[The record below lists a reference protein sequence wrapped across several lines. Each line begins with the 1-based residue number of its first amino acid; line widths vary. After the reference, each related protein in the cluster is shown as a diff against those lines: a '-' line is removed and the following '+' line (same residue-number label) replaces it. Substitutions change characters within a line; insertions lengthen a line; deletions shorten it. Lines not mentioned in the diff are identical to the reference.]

1 MSIFDRICS
10 RPPGSKVSSISDGS
24 IASPRKVKSGDLDT
38 DKNSSSSIAR
48 SDSHPDSQDP
58 GSHQDPDP
66 TGGSGSP
73 VLNRQLIQM
82 ARCVDDSRV
91 QSLND
96 LGDTYRALEKTYQYL
111 RGSVERQNHVM
122 SDIAEQMND
131 IKDHYQR
138 IDTEREHAERNLAD
152 NFPDTARTVF
162 RQKPLN
168 RHRINTT
175 LTPLTK
181 KSKDITT
188 ESSSKLSSKSKR
200 RRGSQPKRRKAEK
213 DCVNAAPS
221 YTLPP
226 STIVPTKFT
235 TSKQGRS

>member
-1 MSIFDRICS
+1 MSIFDRIYS

-24 IASPRKVKSGDLDT
+24 IASPRKVKSGDSDT
-38 DKNSSSSIAR
+38 DENSSSSIAR

-58 GSHQDPDP
+58 GSNQDPDP
-66 TGGSGSP
+66 TGGSGSQS
-73 VLNRQLIQM
+73 LNRQLIQM
-82 ARCVDDSRV
+82 ARYVDDSRV
-91 QSLND
+91 QSLNN

-111 RGSVERQNHVM
+111 RGSVERQNHVI

-181 KSKDITT
+181 
-188 ESSSKLSSKSKR
+188 SKR
-200 RRGSQPKRRKAEK
+200 RRGSHANQYSSTEPKRRKAEK

-221 YTLPP
+221 SILPP

-235 TSKQGRS
+235 ASKQGRS